1 MKPYYSIED
10 FLSDELF
17 IYWRLYPSKEL
28 DRFWDEFITKNDHL
42 KTPFEKA
49 IEEFESIN
57 NLPAVGVHRTEQVSG
72 VYPVTE
78 DKITWES
85 GFMQEV
91 LRKESSFS

>member
-1 MKPYYSIED
+1 M
-10 FLSDELF
+10 SDELF

-57 NLPAVGVHRTEQVSG
+57 NLPAAKFETKTLRELKEIERINTISLIGEKQINGENQISG
-72 VYPVTE
+72 V
-78 DKITWES
+78 I
-85 GFMQEV
+85 M
-91 LRKESSFS
+91 